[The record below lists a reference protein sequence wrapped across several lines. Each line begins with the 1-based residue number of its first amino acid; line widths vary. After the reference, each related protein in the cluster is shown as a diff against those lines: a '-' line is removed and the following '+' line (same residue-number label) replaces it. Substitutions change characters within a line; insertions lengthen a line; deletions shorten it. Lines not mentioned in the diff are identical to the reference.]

1 MLLAS
6 NSSNLGD
13 DKKGHVIENLRG
25 DEHNLPHM
33 VGTWAPYVMDHNNSF
48 SLTISGGHGVGS
60 ASHGGEGGVG
70 GDEGHGRGGKL
81 PFYGAAGAAA
91 VAARNRGHHQQK
103 GSNCAPAQLGLTLPS
118 SLLAQKWNWPSAII
132 GATTAAATAALI
144 TARPRDPAF
153 EVISID
159 LTAFKFN
166 FPALDAELILTVH
179 VNNPNIAAIHYDS
192 TTMSIFYDGALLG
205 SAQMEAG
212 SQPARSCRL
221 LRFPARLSGLELMAN
236 HARRF
241 LADVAKREMVIDAAV
256 DVDGVARVLCKRSL
270 FVTKPVKEAK
280 ASETRETFQEK
291 VTDVAETLVS
301 GKEGLIITQHVA
313 SLLLTSGDKANAGN
327 NELETVNR
335 DKGQASQNTTLP
347 VGEFNIRKAES
358 VVTSKVWKCR
368 VKINA
373 REKGETKKRSLEANE
388 MDLEDGEGVG

>member
-1 MLLAS
+1 MNAQS
-6 NSSNLGD
+6 QTPPIPN
-13 DKKGHVIENLRG
+13 I
-25 DEHNLPHM
+25 
-33 VGTWAPYVMDHNNSF
+33 T
-48 SLTISGGHGVGS
+48 T
-60 ASHGGEGGVG
+60 
-70 GDEGHGRGGKL
+70 
-81 PFYGAAGAAA
+81 
-91 VAARNRGHHQQK
+91 HQ
-103 GSNCAPAQLGLTLPS
+103 AQSQAQTR
-118 SLLAQKWNWPSAII
+118 AQKWNWPSAII

-256 DVDGVARVLCKRSL
+256 DVDGVARVLWWDHKFRVHVESRVSVDPVFLDVIDQENKSQMDL
-270 FVTKPVKEAK
+270 FV
-280 ASETRETFQEK
+280 S
-291 VTDVAETLVS
+291 
-301 GKEGLIITQHVA
+301 
-313 SLLLTSGDKANAGN
+313 
-327 NELETVNR
+327 
-335 DKGQASQNTTLP
+335 
-347 VGEFNIRKAES
+347 
-358 VVTSKVWKCR
+358 
-368 VKINA
+368 
-373 REKGETKKRSLEANE
+373 
-388 MDLEDGEGVG
+388 

>member
-1 MLLAS
+1 
-6 NSSNLGD
+6 
-13 DKKGHVIENLRG
+13 
-25 DEHNLPHM
+25 
-33 VGTWAPYVMDHNNSF
+33 
-48 SLTISGGHGVGS
+48 
-60 ASHGGEGGVG
+60 
-70 GDEGHGRGGKL
+70 
-81 PFYGAAGAAA
+81 
-91 VAARNRGHHQQK
+91 
-103 GSNCAPAQLGLTLPS
+103 
-118 SLLAQKWNWPSAII
+118 
-132 GATTAAATAALI
+132 
-144 TARPRDPAF
+144 
-153 EVISID
+153 
-159 LTAFKFN
+159 
-166 FPALDAELILTVH
+166 
-179 VNNPNIAAIHYDS
+179 
-192 TTMSIFYDGALLG
+192 MSIFYDGALLG

-256 DVDGVARVLCKRSL
+256 DVDGVARVLW
-270 FVTKPVKEAK
+270 
-280 ASETRETFQEK
+280 
-291 VTDVAETLVS
+291 TDNNTTCCFPFAN
-301 GKEGLIITQHVA
+301 IR
-313 SLLLTSGDKANAGN
+313 DKANAGN